1 MEKQLEHREYIT
13 EWSHSHKRYAEKHR
27 ERCYMP
33 KLAQSEYVGNG
44 RGLYEWV
51 YMIMYIYSVYY
62 HCVCRWV
69 FVSIFVVWF
78 SEGLLPSVCG
88 AFYVS
93 NFYALSGLICV
104 YRLYGSVHVF
114 SLVFLFIFYTVFFII
129 SMCFVMWFYRW
140 TQCIYSCS

>member
-1 MEKQLEHREYIT
+1 M
-13 EWSHSHKRYAEKHR
+13 
-27 ERCYMP
+27 
-33 KLAQSEYVGNG
+33 
-44 RGLYEWV
+44 
-51 YMIMYIYSVYY
+51 
-62 HCVCRWV
+62 
-69 FVSIFVVWF
+69 SIFVVWF

-129 SMCFVMWFYRW
+129 SMCFVMWFDWW
-140 TQCIYSCS
+140 TQCMSPLLVICVRVSWLAQTFRRHCLRSNEGVCVIYLIMDRFERNLWPAEGSEENTFQFLSFLNATMSS